1 MNTLYLKKCS
11 ITSTAF
17 VCLSLSLT
25 GCTSLPKSYD
35 EPNSKRLSDNV
46 ILPSQLGIEYL
57 RWFGIPWF
65 PCGTS
70 LRRGTIDE

>member
-1 MNTLYLKKCS
+1 MNALYLKKCS
-11 ITSTAF
+11 IIGAAF

-46 ILPSQLGIEYL
+46 ILPPQLGIEL
-57 RWFGIPWF
+57 KDNSQNIS
-65 PCGTS
+65 TS
-70 LRRGTIDE
+70 E